1 MIAFF
6 IINMSQI
13 LLHRYCLYFTCLC
26 TKGTSDTACRTDS
39 FYLAPFFSR
48 ELHLTRCGASYG
60 TSSISLRGQTSIH
73 FPQGFTFVFIYNS
86 NAINNINGSK
96 FTNCLTG
103 TISGTTICT
112 AFRTV
117 IRTVLGKDTGLRANI
132 IIYILCFF
140 SQSPAHFTNATYL
153 VLSVFSTP
161 NASLMASA
169 TAAPPT
175 GQADGGISPLQSPQP
190 VRRIPDIHSHRSYFR
205 AEVPG
210 PSLLF
215 SSTFTLNFSPATPNR
230 MPIIRPTPAT
240 TANCNQNCCNIHSH
254 SSLYQA
260 GKSKESNCHQS

>member
-39 FYLAPFFSR
+39 FYLAPFFAR
-48 ELHLTRCGASYG
+48 IASYAVRRIIWYQFNQF
-60 TSSISLRGQTSIH
+60 TRTNINTFSA
-73 FPQGFTFVFIYNS
+73 GFTFVFIYNS

-140 SQSPAHFTNATYL
+140 TVA
-153 VLSVFSTP
+153 
-161 NASLMASA
+161 
-169 TAAPPT
+169 
-175 GQADGGISPLQSPQP
+175 
-190 VRRIPDIHSHRSYFR
+190 R
-205 AEVPG
+205 
-210 PSLLF
+210 
-215 SSTFTLNFSPATPNR
+215 TFYK
-230 MPIIRPTPAT
+230 
-240 TANCNQNCCNIHSH
+240 CNISG
-254 SSLYQA
+254 A
-260 GKSKESNCHQS
+260 FRIFNT